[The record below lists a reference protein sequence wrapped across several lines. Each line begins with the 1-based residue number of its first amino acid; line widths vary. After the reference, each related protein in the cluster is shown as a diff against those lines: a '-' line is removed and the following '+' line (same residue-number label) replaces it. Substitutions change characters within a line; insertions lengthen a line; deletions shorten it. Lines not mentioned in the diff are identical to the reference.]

1 MLRREIKQRPDLD
14 KIAQECGFNFHTIDG
29 EVYWDESR
37 YYQFTLA
44 QIENDLE
51 KPTKD
56 IHDMCLGLVDEVV
69 NSEALLKKLAIPQHL
84 WDWVAESWKNN
95 DPSLYGRL
103 DFAYGGAGSSA
114 KLYELNY
121 QTPTSIFEAA
131 FFQWNW
137 LSDQVERGNLAR
149 RSNQFNFLQEQLVHR
164 FAAMKPKLRGHKIH
178 FACAKD
184 TDEDKGTVD
193 YLRDCAHQAGL
204 ETAFVYVE
212 DIGATTFNEFADIN
226 GNVIMNLFW
235 LYPWEMAWEDPYSSM
250 LTQNTTMYL
259 EPAWKCILSNKGILP
274 LLWERHRGH
283 PNLLPSYFEGEEKD
297 DIGANFVRKPLFS
310 REGQNI
316 DVLKSGII
324 TDSTDGGYA
333 DIARITQAYH
343 PLPKFGDDYT
353 LIGSWVIGD
362 EPYGLTIR
370 EDKNL
375 ITADESRFIPHIIL
389 D

>member
-1 MLRREIKQRPDLD
+1 MIRREIKQRPDLD
-14 KIAQECGFNFHTIDG
+14 QIAKSCGFNFHTIDG
-29 EVYWDESR
+29 EVYWDESK
-37 YYQFTLA
+37 YYQFTLQ

-51 KPTKD
+51 KPTKN
-56 IHDMCLGLVDEVV
+56 IHDMCLDLVADVV
-69 NSEALLKKLAIPQHL
+69 KSEQLLRKLAIPEHL
-84 WDWVAESWKNN
+84 WDWVAESWKNG

-103 DFAYGGAGSSA
+103 DFAYGGKSPA

-121 QTPTSIFEAA
+121 QTPTSIFEAG

-137 LSDQVERGNLAR
+137 LSDQVERGFLPR
-149 RSNQFNFLQEQLVHR
+149 HSNQFNFLQEQLVHR
-164 FAAMKPKLRGHKIH
+164 FAKMKTKLRNEPVY

-204 ETAFVYVE
+204 KTGFVYVE
-212 DIGATTFNEFADIN
+212 DIGATTFNEFADLN
-226 GNVIMNLFW
+226 GNIILNLFW
-235 LYPWEMAWEDPYSSM
+235 LYPWEMAWEDTYAKL
-250 LTQNTTMYL
+250 LTKNTTMYL

-274 LLWERHRGH
+274 LLWDKHKGH
-283 PNLLPSYFEGEEKD
+283 PNLLASYFEGEEQD
-297 DIGANFVRKPLFS
+297 DIGANFVKKPLFS

-316 DVLKSGII
+316 DILKKGKIVE
-324 TDSTDGGYA
+324 STDGGYG
-333 DIARITQAYH
+333 DIAKISQAFH
-343 PLPKFGDDYT
+343 PLPMFGDDYT

-370 EDKNL
+370 EDKNI